1 MKIYIAVFLGVF
13 LAGCSTKEDSKNMPE
28 KYFDIRGYFEK
39 EAKRL
44 QKQNPVIE
52 KTVSQ
57 NVEFEKK
64 HVRVADWKTE
74 LELFAES
81 DINKPAWKNSYLV
94 KINGPDKEYLSSDN
108 NLRTKKIMIRFS
120 ANGAVKQMRI
130 FNKTSNTL
138 YTSTEELTYF
148 PDSLYIIKK
157 RQNVLVIGKNE
168 YSISSI
174 FKNQ

>member
-13 LAGCSTKEDSKNMPE
+13 LAGCSTKEDSRNMPG

-52 KTVSQ
+52 KIVSQ
-57 NVEFEKK
+57 NIDFEKK

-81 DINKPAWKNSYLV
+81 DINKPAWKSSYLV
-94 KINGPDKEYLSSDN
+94 KTNGPDREYLSSDN
-108 NLRTKKIMIRFS
+108 NLRTKKITIRFS
-120 ANGAVKQMRI
+120 ENGAVKKILI
-130 FNKTSNTL
+130 FNKTSNAL